1 MGDGPTPADVMNECD
16 TSGNGMLD
24 KAEAVACI
32 QAHIPEEHW
41 AEAEAMMDK
50 MWPMVD
56 ADGNGEVDEHELS
69 EAMRG
74 GPPKKLAKLMKG
86 DGPTPADVIDHCDTS
101 GNGMLDKAEAFDCMK
116 DHIPEEHLEEA
127 KAMMDEM
134 WPMVDKDGNG
144 EIDEHELSKAMRGG
158 PPKDLAQL
166 LKKKKKAAKELAQ
179 DDDED
184 DGEKKKKKKKGGKG
198 KKGKKGGD
206 SDSGSDSEG
215 SGSEDEAEELVQKDK
230 KKKKAAKEFAQKGGK
245 GPSPADVIDECDTS
259 GNGMLDK
266 AEVRACIAEPV
277 PEEHQAEADA
287 MVDEMWPHVDK
298 DGNGEIDEHELS
310 KAMRGGPPKDLAQLM
325 GKGKGGK
332 GKGGKKGG
340 DSDDDMPSPAEIME
354 ECDTNEDGM
363 MDADEAHACI
373 DAHITDP
380 EMNAGP

>member
-101 GNGMLDKAEAFDCMK
+101 GNGMLDKAEAFNCMK

-166 LKKKKKAAKELAQ
+166 MK
-179 DDDED
+179 
-184 DGEKKKKKKKGGKG
+184 
-198 KKGKKGGD
+198 
-206 SDSGSDSEG
+206 
-215 SGSEDEAEELVQKDK
+215 
-230 KKKKAAKEFAQKGGK
+230 
-245 GPSPADVIDECDTS
+245 
-259 GNGMLDK
+259 
-266 AEVRACIAEPV
+266 
-277 PEEHQAEADA
+277 
-287 MVDEMWPHVDK
+287 
-298 DGNGEIDEHELS
+298 
-310 KAMRGGPPKDLAQLM
+310 
-325 GKGKGGK
+325 KGKGGK

-363 MDADEAHACI
+363 MDADEAHAMVDEGFAEHGPMSKEDI
-373 DAHITDP
+373 EH
-380 EMNAGP
+380 EMEEMEEGDGPKAGKGCGPAALADKKKKKKKAAKEEEELAQKDKKKKKAAKELALRRKKAEKE